1 MRYNI
6 VLKDNDKFVLASCP
20 SLELAE
26 KYLKEMIET
35 DKKLASYYNWSK
47 MPEYKIVKEEEK

>member
-1 MRYNI
+1 
-6 VLKDNDKFVLASCP
+6 
-20 SLELAE
+20 LELAK

-35 DKKLASYYNWSK
+35 DKKLASYYNWNK